1 MKYYLLLITLV
12 IFSGLNFAQSGYDSA
27 LESIKKNDFKNAINI
42 ADKLF
47 NADSSDVA
55 LKILVDVTSKDTTNK
70 QAYELLGDVYN
81 KMKVYVLA
89 IDNYNKAERLDT
101 LDAKLKFKI
110 AQVFEKQQQYTD
122 AANAYLQVITRDST
136 YSQAY
141 LNLGELLYYAKQ
153 YPNAAFYLSR
163 YLKFDQKDYKVY
175 LYAANS
181 FYLMQNFSNAARVA
195 LEGLQNFP
203 DKIELKKIAGL
214 SLVVDKKYDD
224 ALKLINTIP
233 DSVFSAKEYSQI
245 GVELQAGTQDSLA
258 IIFMQKALAKDSSLV
273 NLYESIANMYLTL
286 GKYDEAVPYY
296 DKKIQADSTSVSAH
310 VNKALCQIQLKDYN
324 GARISLLQ
332 AIQIKGDYIPSIVWL
347 ARDYRYMDSLSAAS
361 DAYQK
366 MIKQTTGNEE
376 KYKTELSEA
385 YGFFGYTDLLKK
397 RYKSAIDNLKSSITY
412 APDNW
417 QYHLW
422 LAQAYALS
430 GSKNEAVKEY
440 KQVLELDPKNADA
453 RRGLKLIGL

>member
-70 QAYELLGDVYN
+70 QAYELLGNVYN

-258 IIFMQKALAKDSSLV
+258 IIFMQKALTKDSSLV

-332 AIQIKGDYIPSIVWL
+332 AIQIKSDYIPSIVWL

-361 DAYQK
+361 DTYQK